1 MPDPE
6 DEKALFRSSGGLCN
20 HFGASV
26 YRLLPMIVHIPSR
39 PNKRTRTEMEMV
51 MDNFQRLLESPFR
64 CLADLGGHLFQD
76 VKRVLS
82 RRRQQALRRRYMN
95 G

>member
-1 MPDPE
+1 
-6 DEKALFRSSGGLCN
+6 
-20 HFGASV
+20 
-26 YRLLPMIVHIPSR
+26 
-39 PNKRTRTEMEMV
+39 MEMV